1 MISTIIKILNS
12 EEKYYF
18 KYILILMFINSFF
31 ELVSLAVFYPLIK
44 FLTNETYGL
53 DFINSYLAK
62 FNYQIVNENELI
74 YFYLVTILIAFI
86 IKNIFYVYFIYEQ
99 NKFIKKIRLRVSN
112 ELFKKYINLQYSIFF
127 KKSLANILRN
137 IDLSVNFS
145 TIVTA
150 LLTLFTEILVVLILI
165 GFLLNIEIKI
175 TLAIIFLM
183 SLSVISLKTFSK
195 DRFYKLGVVSQKY
208 AEIIKK
214 EIIQIFSGIRE
225 IKILKKE
232 KFFNNKFNKINYLEA
247 NNNFIRDILLQIPKV
262 IIETLVVLLIVILIS
277 SLLVLNF
284 DKSIIISYIS
294 LIIIASIRLMPSSIR
309 IIGALQRLKF
319 TDAHNQILTKEIY
332 ESTQSIKY
340 NSREIIKQK
349 FLFKE
354 NIKFINVSFYYNKK
368 KPIIKKLNIDI
379 KKNSCIG
386 IIGSSGSG
394 KSTFADLVIGLLKPS
409 KGLIK
414 IDNTPLVKNIDDWQN
429 KISYVSQSPF
439 FLNDTIEK
447 NIAFGLS
454 SKKIDKKLLI
464 EVAKKVRIYEHINS
478 LHLKFKTIVGESG
491 INFSGGQLQ
500 RIAIARALYKKSQ
513 LLILDESTNALD
525 NQNEENFFKFLKSLK
540 KRVTIIIISHKSKN
554 LLLCDKVYKINN

>member
-31 ELVSLAVFYPLIK
+31 ELVSLAAFYPLIK

-53 DFINSYLAK
+53 DFINSYLTN
-62 FNYQIVNENELI
+62 FNYQIENENELI
-74 YFYLVTILIAFI
+74 YFYLATILIAFI

-175 TLAIIFLM
+175 TLVIIFLM
-183 SLSVISLKTFSK
+183 SLLVISLKTFSK

-340 NSREIIKQK
+340 NSREIVKQK

-386 IIGSSGSG
+386 IIGPSGSG

-554 LLLCDKVYKINN
+554 LLLCDKVYKINH

>member
-394 KSTFADLVIGLLKPS
+394 KSTFADLVIGLLKQHMKKKS
-409 KGLIK
+409 L
-414 IDNTPLVKNIDDWQN
+414 
-429 KISYVSQSPF
+429 
-439 FLNDTIEK
+439 FLFQYPDI
-447 NIAFGLS
+447 L
-454 SKKIDKKLLI
+454 
-464 EVAKKVRIYEHINS
+464 
-478 LHLKFKTIVGESG
+478 
-491 INFSGGQLQ
+491 
-500 RIAIARALYKKSQ
+500 KSQ

>member
-62 FNYQIVNENELI
+62 LNYQIENENELI

-137 IDLSVNFS
+137 IDLSINFS

-183 SLSVISLKTFSK
+183 SLLVISLKTFSK

-262 IIETLVVLLIVILIS
+262 IIETIVVLLIVILIS

-332 ESTQSIKY
+332 ESTQTIKY
-340 NSREIIKQK
+340 SREIIKQK

-354 NIKFINVSFYYNKK
+354 NIKFKNVSFNYNKK

-379 KKNSCIG
+379 KK
-386 IIGSSGSG
+386 
-394 KSTFADLVIGLLKPS
+394 
-409 KGLIK
+409 
-414 IDNTPLVKNIDDWQN
+414 
-429 KISYVSQSPF
+429 
-439 FLNDTIEK
+439 
-447 NIAFGLS
+447 
-454 SKKIDKKLLI
+454 
-464 EVAKKVRIYEHINS
+464 
-478 LHLKFKTIVGESG
+478 KFVHWYHWI
-491 INFSGGQLQ
+491 
-500 RIAIARALYKKSQ
+500 
-513 LLILDESTNALD
+513 
-525 NQNEENFFKFLKSLK
+525 
-540 KRVTIIIISHKSKN
+540 
-554 LLLCDKVYKINN
+554 